1 MTEFSNATTI
11 CAGRL
16 VAGLPAT
23 ADVKISATFKY
34 IETKSVIPAED
45 FQSISDAMVQ
55 RKDEY
60 EKVAMHRDKRS
71 DDLERAAGYDPDKTY
86 GKTKFVGYRND
97 GLNKQIAIGYHPDIT
112 DSNTVSEVYKFA
124 NGLKYMFSSTGFGA
138 DSYARVSSTMW
149 DAVLNFQP
157 VNRGDVPATPGFC
170 VDGGMFSDPGSA
182 PLREGFTL
190 VASFKNH
197 PDANFVI
204 DSSAIDSI
212 DTNEPSLK
220 HRVDSELGILRANVE
235 GRVSVLIRGEREAA
249 GQKGYQIGLSVPN
262 DSIEGTTA
270 YKFFWAAD
278 GVPND
283 ASRPFME
290 VSLTIQPDED
300 KPASFENAKQAQA
313 FWDELLQRIKIRP
326 GAVGGSPT
334 R

>member
-1 MTEFSNATTI
+1 MTDTLNPGSV
-11 CAGRL
+11 CVGRL
-16 VAGLPAT
+16 VVDLPIGAKST
-23 ADVKISATFKY
+23 VNATFNYMEVQPPKPAASFNA
-34 IETKSVIPAED
+34 IKQVLEDKTKILAGT
-45 FQSISDAMVQ
+45 
-55 RKDEY
+55 KT
-60 EKVAMHRDKRS
+60 
-71 DDLERAAGYDPDKTY
+71 ERNEMGDRLARRAGFDPDKIFGT
-86 GKTKFVGYRND
+86 TQLVGSQID
-97 GLNKQIAIGYHPDIT
+97 GSVEQAIIGYLVKPNLPKTIAELH
-112 DSNTVSEVYKFA
+112 KFA
-124 NGLKYMFSSTGFGA
+124 GGYEYVFRSDGGGA
-138 DSYARVSSTMW
+138 DTYPATRTRMW
-149 DAVLNFQP
+149 NAALNFQP
-157 VNRGDVPATPGFC
+157 VNPGELPVTPGFC

-283 ASRPFME
+283 ASHPFME

>member
-16 VAGLPAT
+16 VAGLPVDAN
-23 ADVKISATFKY
+23 VKLDATFNYMETQAPKRVASFS
-34 IETKSVIPAED
+34 ETKQRLAE
-45 FQSISDAMVQ
+45 
-55 RKDEY
+55 RKEGYATEPMKRDEY
-60 EKVAMHRDKRS
+60 
-71 DDLERAAGYDPDKTY
+71 DDRLERAAGFDPDKTY
-86 GKTKFVGYRND
+86 GKTQLVGFISD
-97 GLNKQIAIGYHPDIT
+97 EPAKQVMIGYHPHLTSTKLFI
-112 DSNTVSEVYKFA
+112 EVYKFFD
-124 NGLKYMFSSTGFGA
+124 GMEYVFKSERSGA
-138 DSYARVSSTMW
+138 DIYPVTSNRMW
-149 DAVLNFQP
+149 KAALNFQP
-157 VNRGDVPATPGFC
+157 VNPGELPVTPGFC

-262 DSIEGTTA
+262 DSIEDTTA